1 VANAGRQ
8 TEHGPDAAETRELR
22 EMLSTV
28 YTPEGVEVWL
38 AHAEK
43 QGWTLAYQ
51 LERAQQLVTGA
62 FA

>member
-1 VANAGRQ
+1 
-8 TEHGPDAAETRELR
+8 
-22 EMLSTV
+22 MLSTV